1 VKRVLL
7 ILDAFFVML
16 IVALGARI
24 YTIWT
29 EPTAPVSRL
38 APGPR
43 GTGVPSAGAVPSLPR
58 VPAPPPASGAAPAQ
72 DPVTPP
78 RAEPVGPEPV
88 RPEPARPE
96 PMRSEAAPDAPVR
109 TPGRPPEPPVAAA
122 PTPRLSGVVIG
133 PGEAPQALL
142 EDPQTGEVA
151 RYRVG
156 DTVAGA
162 RVVAI
167 RPDRVIIHRGG
178 AMIELRVEAPGATPP
193 PRGGSP
199 GPPAPGRP
207 VPPGPPPTS

>member
-1 VKRVLL
+1 VKRALL

-29 EPTAPVSRL
+29 APTAPVSRP

-43 GTGVPSAGAVPSLPR
+43 VTDVPPAGAAPSLPSM
-58 VPAPPPASGAAPAQ
+58 PAPLPGSGAAPVQ

-78 RAEPVGPEPV
+78 PGEPVGPEPARRGPV
-88 RPEPARPE
+88 RTE
-96 PMRSEAAPDAPVR
+96 PMRGEAPPDAPVR
-109 TPGRPPEPPVAAA
+109 TPGPPPEPPVAAS

-156 DTVAGA
+156 DSVAGA

-167 RPDRVIIHRGG
+167 RPDRVLIDRGG

-199 GPPAPGRP
+199 APPAPGRP
-207 VPPGPPPTS
+207 VPPVPPPTS